1 MSLDTLFTEAAE
13 AGGPPRFTEDDI
25 ERRVGVRRRRR
36 RGLLTGGAALV
47 VVGLAAGGAIL
58 AARGGSGA
66 DDVPATTVAE
76 IPAVDAS
83 RGALMGEWEV
93 VVPPEGISSV
103 YEPASVIF
111 GADGRFQF
119 HVCNSGD
126 GAWTVVEGVLV
137 LGVEGREDRA
147 CGEQGAWS
155 MRVDEALD
163 TGVPTL
169 YEDGLLRIVGQ
180 DVTFDLV
187 RADDPTPADPG
198 EPRVTAD
205 RPLPMTDEDLAGTW
219 YVSSSPSSTLT
230 FEEDGELRVD
240 DCGAGTA
247 SWSTQDGTLSVRDL
261 VTEDVDC
268 GFGDRIRLDTAV
280 LGQST
285 LTAQGLLVFQ
295 RSGGAAVLHRDPP
308 LVDPA
313 AVPLTAEQ
321 FLANAFGAMGVE
333 ACCAEPSHGSDVAT
347 SGFVHEGVPV
357 SVVAGPVGQVD
368 GFIPYTGVE
377 AVLDSQATLS
387 QADGRV
393 IVGFACGDLVV
404 ALGPSTVDYPDD
416 IAVIVDAAGRL
427 IDALPCDA
435 QPVGLP

>member
-47 VVGLAAGGAIL
+47 VVGLAAGGAFL
-58 AARGGSGA
+58 AARGGSGV
-66 DDVPATTVAE
+66 DDVSATTVVE
-76 IPAVDAS
+76 IPVVEPS
-83 RGALMGEWEV
+83 RGALVGEWEV
-93 VVPPEGISSV
+93 LVPPEGASSV
-103 YEPASVIF
+103 DEPASVTF

-119 HVCNSGD
+119 HICNSGD
-126 GAWTVVEGVLV
+126 GAWTAVDGVLA

-155 MRVDEALD
+155 MLADETID

-169 YEDGLLRIVGQ
+169 YDDGLLRIVGEE
-180 DVTFDLV
+180 VTVDLV
-187 RADDPTPADPG
+187 RVDDPTPADLAT
-198 EPRVTAD
+198 PRATAD

-247 SWSTQDGTLSVRDL
+247 SWSTQDGILSVRDL

-268 GFGDRIRLDTAV
+268 DFGNRIRLDTAV
-280 LGQST
+280 LGRST

-295 RSGGAAVLHRDPP
+295 RSGGAVVLRRDPP
-308 LVDPA
+308 PVDPA

-321 FLANAFGAMGVE
+321 FLADAFGAMGVE
-333 ACCAEPSHGSDVAT
+333 ACCGEPSPSSDVAS

-377 AVLDSQATLS
+377 AVLDSRATFS
-387 QADGRV
+387 QADGWV
-393 IVGFACGDLVV
+393 MVGFACDDLVV
-404 ALGPSTVDYPDD
+404 ALSPSAADYPDD
-416 IAVIVDAAGRL
+416 ISVIVDAAGRL

-435 QPVGLP
+435 RPVGLP